1 MTTTQLEKNNKE
13 WLEFISFA
21 ERSMGASDP
30 KIIQIKQDSIT
41 NRREKSVAAFYKINK
56 TNLRN
61 NARFSGDLSLKQ
73 LLKNSDFTT
82 EVLGKSI
89 TDVKTWAEI
98 YSNAD
103 WTIRTYNNAEDNIY
117 IKCNPI
123 DENNIPIDYSYNKIN
138 PVDST
143 SLDVLK
149 EANNILSPSNI
160 VGNVGL
166 QVVVGFIFLTVAYIT
181 GHLIFIT
188 YPKKV
193 IANSN
198 N

>member
-1 MTTTQLEKNNKE
+1 MDLKKEFNNKKNIYE
-13 WLEFISFA
+13 KE
-21 ERSMGASDP
+21 SMDEKIKNFNNKVDYKTKLLNIDSKFRNKIPKNIYSTQQIKLPTDP
-30 KIIQIKQDSIT
+30 IQTTKDSNIIKVNYPNHNLKIGDRIIIQNVYGNMKTQ
-41 NRREKSVAAFYKINK
+41 NNCLYFLNNYKYAI
-56 TNLRN
+56 LS
-61 NARFSGDLSLKQ
+61 FS
-73 LLKNSDFTT
+73 NH
-82 EVLGKSI
+82 
-89 TDVKTWAEI
+89 
-98 YSNAD
+98 
-103 WTIRTYNNAEDNIY
+103 
-117 IKCNPI
+117 
-123 DENNIPIDYSYNKIN
+123 NIPIDYSYNKIN